1 MFDVIIRRAMVVSA
15 EKIERADIGVA
26 GEKIAA
32 IGQEISRE
40 ARETI
45 DAEGLHVF
53 PGVIDAHV
61 HFNEPGRTD
70 WEGIETGSNAV
81 AAGGGTLFF
90 DMPLNAHPP
99 TLDAASFELKRAA
112 AAKSSRVDYAF
123 WGGLTSANLDRME
136 ELADS
141 GVIGFKAFMCSSG
154 IDDFLF
160 ADEATL
166 RAGMKRA
173 AALRLPVAVH
183 AESEAMTV
191 RLARAAAASRRTS
204 ARDFMDSRP
213 IEAELEAI
221 GRALAMAGETG
232 CRLHV
237 VHVSCAAGVRL
248 ITEARAR
255 GVDATCETCPHYLVL
270 TDEDVERLGPVAKCA
285 PPLRSAREQ
294 EALWAELLAGR
305 ILTVGSDHSP
315 SPPAMKAGADFFKV
329 WGGISGAQHLLPLL
343 LSREFDLSLL
353 ARVLSA
359 NVAERFQLPSSK
371 GKLAVGCDA
380 DLALVKLDDNV
391 EIKAEELFYR
401 HRQSPYIG
409 RHLRASVQRTI
420 LRGQTIYQ
428 AGRLMG
434 VPAGRL
440 VRAVRQPCPRA

>member
-1 MFDVIIRRAMVVSA
+1 MSNFDVIIRGALVVSA
-15 EKIERADIGVA
+15 EKIARADIGLD

-32 IGQEISRE
+32 IEHTISGQ

-45 DAEGLHVF
+45 DASGLHVF

-61 HFNEPGRTD
+61 HFNEPGRAD
-70 WEGIETGSNAV
+70 WEGLATGSNAV

-112 AAKSSRVDYAF
+112 AAASSRVDFAL
-123 WGGLTSANLDRME
+123 WGGLTPANLDRLE
-136 ELADS
+136 ELAGC
-141 GVIGFKAFMCSSG
+141 GVIGFKAFMCNSG
-154 IDDFLF
+154 IDDFLS
-160 ADEATL
+160 AGETTL
-166 RAGMKRA
+166 REGMKRA

-183 AESEAMTV
+183 AESEAMTA
-191 RLARAAAASRRTS
+191 RLARAAADGRRVT
-204 ARDFMDSRP
+204 ARDFMESRP
-213 IEAELEAI
+213 IAAELEAI
-221 GRALAMAGETG
+221 GLALALAGETG

-255 GVDATCETCPHYLVL
+255 GVNASCETCPHYLVL
-270 TDEDVERLGPVAKCA
+270 TDGDVERIGPLAKCA

-315 SPPAMKAGADFFKV
+315 SPPAMKEGADFFKV

-343 LSREFDLSLL
+343 LSREADLPLL

-359 NVAERFQLPSSK
+359 NVAQRFQLPSSK
-371 GKLAVGCDA
+371 GKLAAGGDA
-380 DLALVKLDDNV
+380 DLALVKLDDDV
-391 EIKAEELFYR
+391 EIKAADLFYR
-401 HRQSPYIG
+401 HKQSPYVG
-409 RHLRASVQRTI
+409 RRLRASVQRTI
-420 LRGQTIYQ
+420 LRGRTIFQ
-428 AGRLMG
+428 AGRIMG
-434 VPAGRL
+434 EPNGRL
-440 VRAVRQPCPRA
+440 VRAERQT

>member
-1 MFDVIIRRAMVVSA
+1 MSNFDVIICGAQVVTA
-15 EKIERADIGVA
+15 EKVARADIGLI
-26 GEKIAA
+26 GQKIAA
-32 IGQEISRE
+32 IEEEISDQ

-45 DAEGLHVF
+45 RAAGLHVF

-61 HFNEPGRTD
+61 HFNEPGRAD
-70 WEGIETGSNAV
+70 WEGIATGSNAV

-112 AAKSSRVDYAF
+112 AAKTSRVDFAL
-123 WGGLTSANLDRME
+123 WGGLTPANLDRME
-136 ELADS
+136 ELAES
-141 GVIGFKAFMCSSG
+141 GVIGFKAFMCNSG

-183 AESEAMTV
+183 AESEAMTA
-191 RLARAAAASRRTS
+191 RLTRAARHPGTV
-204 ARDFMDSRP
+204 RDFMETRP

-221 GRALAMAGETG
+221 GRALELAGETG

-237 VHVSCAAGVRL
+237 VHVSCSAGVRL
-248 ITEARAR
+248 IAAAKAR

-270 TDEDVERLGPVAKCA
+270 TAEDVERLGPIAKCA
-285 PPLRSAREQ
+285 PPLRSALEL

-315 SPPAMKAGADFFKV
+315 SPPAMKEGADFFKV

-343 LSREFDLSLL
+343 LSGEADLSLL
-353 ARVLSA
+353 ARVTSA
-359 NVAERFQLPSSK
+359 NVAQRFQLPASK

-380 DLALVKLDDNV
+380 DLALVKLGDHA
-391 EIKAEELFYR
+391 EIKAAELFYR
-401 HRQSPYIG
+401 HRQSPYVG
-409 RHLRASVQRTI
+409 RRLRASVQMTI
-420 LRGQTIYQ
+420 LRGQTVFQ
-428 AGRLMG
+428 AGRIVG
-434 VPAGRL
+434 EPNGQL
-440 VRAVRQPCPRA
+440 VRAERC